1 MPSFQPSDIRAYLTR
16 TRERWNAAPPRRR
29 WGLITALLLFALVVF
44 FLVIFDWNW
53 LRGPVSSIASARLN
67 RTVAITG
74 DLDVH
79 PWSLKPKVEVHGI
92 RVSQPSWAK
101 GDMATVDRV
110 AFQIELPPL
119 LLGRV
124 VMPYLEIRKPDVKLM
139 RLADERSN
147 WKFGNSGG
155 KGGMK
160 LPAIRRFIIDEGKLE
175 LNDAVRKTTFSG
187 TIYTDEKAE
196 GADRGVFAL
205 RGEGRLNG
213 ERFIAAVT
221 GAPLLNVSPS
231 RPYPFDADVRAGAT
245 RILAKGQITRPF
257 DLGRFTT
264 KLTITGADLNDLYGL
279 TGLALPNTPPYRVS
293 GDLTRV
299 RTRWE
304 FEKASGRIGDSDIS
318 GNLSVETR
326 GDKPFLTADLRSRRL
341 DFDDLASIF
350 GGAPKRGKG
359 EVVSAQQAAIGGKL
373 AAERRIFPD
382 STLQVERIRAM
393 DAKVKY
399 RAETVNAPNL
409 PLSKVAL
416 DLALKDGV
424 LTADPVSLT
433 FSRGTLSGKAKLDA
447 SGSIPRTDVDLRL
460 TNGRLE
466 DWITQRFGGQPV
478 IEGQMA
484 GRAKLTGYG
493 NSVRKAMASADGTI
507 TFVVP
512 RGEVRQAFAELL
524 GVNIS
529 KGLLLLLSE
538 DPRQTPLRCAVAD
551 FKVTK
556 GIAKSTRIIADTDVV
571 LVTGS
576 GSIDLRNERLNLRI
590 EGDSKKPR
598 LLRLFVPINI
608 DGPLTKP
615 AIDLETGNAI
625 AQGGIGLALG
635 ALINPI
641 AAIFA
646 FVEPGLA
653 KDADCGTIM
662 AQSRNKGAP
671 VKGSTTPAAAKTR

>member
-1 MPSFQPSDIRAYLTR
+1 LPSFQSPDVRAYLTR
-16 TRERWNAAPPRRR
+16 TRERWNAAPRHRKR
-29 WGLITALLLFALVVF
+29 GLIAAILLFAAVVF
-44 FLVIFDWNW
+44 FLLIFDWNW
-53 LRGPVSSIASARLN
+53 LRGPVASVASAKLD

-79 PWSLKPKVEVHGI
+79 PWSLKPKVEVHGL
-92 RVSQPSWAK
+92 RVGQPNWAK
-101 GDMATVDRV
+101 GEMATIDRI

-119 LLGRV
+119 FLGRV
-124 VMPYLEIRKPDVKLM
+124 VMPYLEIRKPDVKLI
-139 RLADERSN
+139 RLADGRSN
-147 WKFGNSGG
+147 WTFGSGG

-160 LPAIRRFIIDEGKLE
+160 LPAIRRFIIDEGKLR
-175 LNDAVRKTTFSG
+175 LDDAKGGSTFVG
-187 TIYTDEKAE
+187 TVYTDERAE
-196 GADRGVFAL
+196 GSNKGVFAL

-213 ERFIAAVT
+213 QRFIAAVT
-221 GAPLLNVSPS
+221 GAPLLNVSTS

-245 RILAKGQITRPF
+245 RIQAKGRITRPF
-257 DLGRFTT
+257 DLGRFVTD
-264 KLTITGADLNDLYGL
+264 LTITGSDLNDLYGL

-293 GDLTRV
+293 GKLTRA
-299 RTRWE
+299 RTRWDFKE
-304 FEKASGRIGDSDIS
+304 ASGRIGDSDIR
-318 GNLSVETR
+318 GDLSVETR

-350 GGAPKRGKG
+350 GGAPARGKG
-359 EVVSAQQAAIGGKL
+359 EAVTPEQAAVGNKM
-373 AAERRIFPD
+373 AAQRRIFPD
-382 STLQVERIRAM
+382 ATLQVERIRAM

-416 DLALKDGV
+416 DLTLKDGV
-424 LTADPVSLT
+424 LTGDPVSLT
-433 FSRGTLSGKAKLDA
+433 FSRGTLAGKAKLDA
-447 SGSIPRTDVDLRL
+447 SGKVPRTDVDLRL
-460 TNGRLE
+460 TGGRIE
-466 DWITQRFGGQPV
+466 DWVTQRFSGQPV

-493 NSVRKAMASADGTI
+493 NSVRKAMASADGSI

-551 FKVTK
+551 FKVVN
-556 GIAKSTRIIADTDVV
+556 GIATSTRIIADTDVV

-576 GSIDLRNERLNLRI
+576 GSIDLRNERLKLRI

-608 DGPLTKP
+608 NGPLTKP
-615 AIDLETGNAI
+615 SIDLETGGAI

-635 ALINPI
+635 ALINPL

-662 AQSRNKGAP
+662 ARAGAR
-671 VKGSTTPAAAKTR
+671 ARL